1 MLNGCR
7 IRTTQCRKEE
17 INSGKNIA
25 EFAQAEYRLGVFGD
39 EFFLVLLKIKDARCL
54 KSTAGTFRYFSLF
67 IFIYIDLIKKIIN
80 KIGYTYLRI

>member
-25 EFAQAEYRLGVFGD
+25 EFAQAEYGLGVLG
-39 EFFLVLLKIKDARCL
+39 EECFLVLLKIKDAQCL
-54 KSTAGTFRYFSLF
+54 KSTAGTFRYFFL
-67 IFIYIDLIKKIIN
+67 FIYIDLIKKIIN
-80 KIGYTYLRI
+80 KIGFTYLRI